1 MMRWAVLAPTP
12 GRVCNC
18 ESEAAFRLTG
28 ALGVARALRD
38 AGAFDDF
45 EAAAPDGA
53 DFPAAAD
60 LPAAAGLLLCADAA
74 GTPAAAIETTKK
86 AMTNVS
92 RRMLSS
98 RVEKNGRPTAPDLA
112 K

>member
-18 ESEAAFRLTG
+18 EIVAAFRLTG
-28 ALGVARALRD
+28 ALGVARALRA
-38 AGAFDDF
+38 AGAFDFD
-45 EAAAPDGA
+45 AAAPDGA

-60 LPAAAGLLLCADAA
+60 LPVAAGLLPCADAA
-74 GTPAAAIETTKK
+74 GTPADAIETTKK

-98 RVEKNGRPTAPDLA
+98 RVETDGRPTASDLA

>member
-28 ALGVARALRD
+28 ALGVARALRA
-38 AGAFDDF
+38 AGAFDFD
-45 EAAAPDGA
+45 AAAPDGGGL
-53 DFPAAAD
+53 PAAAH
-60 LPAAAGLLLCADAA
+60 LPVAAGLLLCADAA
-74 GTPAAAIETTKK
+74 GTPAAAIEATKK